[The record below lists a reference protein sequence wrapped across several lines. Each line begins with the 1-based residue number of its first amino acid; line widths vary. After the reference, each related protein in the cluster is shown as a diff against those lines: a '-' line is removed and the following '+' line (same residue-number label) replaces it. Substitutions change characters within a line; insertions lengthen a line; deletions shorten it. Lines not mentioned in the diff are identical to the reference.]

1 MSTAVGR
8 PRTRQPRRF
17 LVAGVLSAL
26 VDVAAL
32 VAFRDVVALPL
43 WLATVLA
50 LSVTLAVNFLLNAL
64 WVFGARGMWATRA
77 GRYGVMVGVNY
88 VLTTVIVVGLAFFGL
103 WYVAAKVVS
112 LAICAV
118 VNFLGFRF
126 WVFAAR

>member
-1 MSTAVGR
+1 VSSPAVR
-8 PRTRQPRRF
+8 PRTGQPRRF
-17 LVAGVLSAL
+17 LIAGVLSAL

-64 WVFGARGMWATRA
+64 WVFGARGMWASRA
-77 GRYGVMVGVNY
+77 GRYGVMVVLNY

-112 LAICAV
+112 LAVCAV

>member
-1 MSTAVGR
+1 MSSPAVR
-8 PRTRQPRRF
+8 PRTGQPRRF
-17 LVAGVLSAL
+17 LIAGVLSAL

-77 GRYGVMVGVNY
+77 GRYGVMVVLNY

-112 LAICAV
+112 LAVCAV

>member
-8 PRTRQPRRF
+8 PSTGQPRRF
-17 LVAGVLSAL
+17 LIAGVLSAL

-77 GRYGVMVGVNY
+77 GRYGVMVGLNY

-112 LAICAV
+112 LAVCAV

>member
-1 MSTAVGR
+1 MSSPAVR
-8 PRTRQPRRF
+8 PRTGQPRRF
-17 LVAGVLSAL
+17 LIAGVLSAL

-77 GRYGVMVGVNY
+77 GRYGVMVGLNY

-112 LAICAV
+112 LAVCAV

>member
-1 MSTAVGR
+1 MSSPAVR
-8 PRTRQPRRF
+8 PRTGQPRRF
-17 LVAGVLSAL
+17 LIAGVLSAL

-64 WVFGARGMWATRA
+64 WVFGARGRWATRA
-77 GRYGVMVGVNY
+77 GRYGVMVVLNY

>member
-1 MSTAVGR
+1 MSSPAVR
-8 PRTRQPRRF
+8 PRTGQPRRF
-17 LVAGVLSAL
+17 LIAGVLSAL

-32 VAFRDVVALPL
+32 VVLRDVVALPL

-77 GRYGVMVGVNY
+77 GRYGVMVVLNY